1 MTVYDRRGTR
11 KADQNMLTSMCMF
24 FQEST
29 EASTMKERD
38 DAFARYL
45 ELRDHF
51 MTRLDA
57 AQSAIECQSVS
68 VLIPRSPLLL
78 SGIGEYDD

>member
-51 MTRLDA
+51 MMRLDA
-57 AQSAIECQSVS
+57 AQSAIECESVS

>member
-11 KADQNMLTSMCMF
+11 KADQNMLWSMCNF
-24 FQEST
+24 YLESV

-57 AQSAIECQSVS
+57 VQSAIECQSVS

-78 SGIGEYDD
+78 NGIGKYDD